1 MSADRKPIVDANRNG
16 IIENEVSPSKAK
28 LNKLKKPTRI
38 QEEEE
43 DKIA

>member
-28 LNKLKKPTRI
+28 LNKLKKLHLVFSLKFEGKT
-38 QEEEE
+38 
-43 DKIA
+43 